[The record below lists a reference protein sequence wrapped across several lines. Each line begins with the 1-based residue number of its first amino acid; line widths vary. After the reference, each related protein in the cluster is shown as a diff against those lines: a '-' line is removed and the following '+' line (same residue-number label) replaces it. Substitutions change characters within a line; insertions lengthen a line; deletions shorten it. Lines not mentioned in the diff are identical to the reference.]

1 MVTKNTTQIKHLIE
15 AQYYRVRER
24 WSASLRDAFASAIAA
39 SLAWI
44 LSAHFFSHAHPVFA
58 AISAIVC
65 LSPGLPSHG
74 KQAVGLIVGV
84 ATGIVIGELMLF
96 LPAAFPLV
104 KVSLATLLAILVAS
118 SYGLSPV
125 VPIQSGVSAVMIL
138 IVGPA
143 DAGGTRMIDVAVGA
157 CVGLFFS
164 QVLMTPN
171 PVRMIDDAAR
181 GLLEKLTAGF
191 KACIHAMEHE
201 DHRKAQ
207 SALQQ
212 FSKAHDSLVALDN
225 GIASARYAVRWS
237 LRGRFA
243 ANEVAEVVNRY
254 DRRAIRL
261 YASAL
266 LFGESF
272 ANAYAKEYAAMPEGL
287 RERLIVIADI
297 CAGVA
302 NGSVSAYSN
311 THQTLQVTAV
321 SPAWQHCIELLEN
334 VEEALAA
341 FQSSTAV
348 S

>member
-1 MVTKNTTQIKHLIE
+1 MKSTTEIKHLV
-15 AQYYRVRER
+15 ASQFRLVRER
-24 WSASLRDAFASAIAA
+24 WSLSFRDAFASAIAA

-65 LSPGLPSHG
+65 LAPGLPSHG

-84 ATGIVIGELMLF
+84 ATGILIGEMVLF
-96 LPAAFPLV
+96 LPDAFPLV
-104 KVSLATLLAILVAS
+104 KVSLATLLAVLAAS
-118 SYGLSPV
+118 SYGLSPI
-125 VPIQSGVSAVMIL
+125 VPIQAGVSAVMIL

-143 DAGGTRMIDVAVGA
+143 NAGGTRMIDVAVGA

-171 PVRMIDDAAR
+171 PVSMIDDAAKS
-181 GLLEKLTAGF
+181 LLQKLTGGF
-191 KACIHAMEHE
+191 KSCIATIDNRDPH
-201 DHRKAQ
+201 KSQ

-212 FSKAHDSLVALDN
+212 FSKAHDSLVALDT

-243 ANEVAEVVNRY
+243 ATAVSDIANRY

-266 LFGESF
+266 LFGEAF
-272 ANAYAKEYAAMPEGL
+272 ANACAKEYAAMPDGL
-287 RERLIVIADI
+287 HARLTLIANL
-297 CAGVA
+297 CEGVA
-302 NGSVSAYSN
+302 NGSG
-311 THQTLQVTAV
+311 TA
-321 SPAWQHCIELLEN
+321 SMDFTPTPFPAGSLTPAWTDCIELLDN
-334 VEEALAA
+334 VEAALAA
-341 FQSSTAV
+341 FQSSTPPA
-348 S
+348 